1 MVNFFIHL
9 NQKLS
14 ALNIAVTSRCGRSY
28 QGDDGAAGFRF
39 NRCQIDY
46 SKTFP
51 KLNIDRRQKEIP
63 DEKLTHR
70 TYNLTFSRSHFKEGS
85 SDGISSNRKK
95 MQIMLEYSQFCL
107 VHSFESEKN
116 TKLRYFNAAFYPMNS
131 REFELIDR
139 MYSHISCNVT
149 IHIHSLNFVGNCAP
163 RKKEIRT
170 KGFALS
176 AHKKSV
182 SFFRMGFLVLPVYFK

>member
-14 ALNIAVTSRCGRSY
+14 ALNVAVTSRCGRSY

-51 KLNIDRRQKEIP
+51 KLNIDRRKKEIP

-95 MQIMLEYSQFCL
+95 ANNVGIFVVLPCPFIR
-107 VHSFESEKN
+107 VGKN
-116 TKLRYFNAAFYPMNS
+116 TKLRYFNAAFYP
-131 REFELIDR
+131 
-139 MYSHISCNVT
+139 T
-149 IHIHSLNFVGNCAP
+149 NFA
-163 RKKEIRT
+163 RIRT
-170 KGFALS
+170 
-176 AHKKSV
+176 
-182 SFFRMGFLVLPVYFK
+182 Y